1 MATTALSVGD
11 LMRGDARLVVAIGY
25 GQAQECV
32 CSKDGLVSQIPDHN
46 LKAHEAVLICRARR
60 RIGTDWREHEQ
71 LPPNGSFILSLKG
84 LDRGSRS
91 MGIENF
97 HAQALYPPRSGA
109 SLGGGRLMGCGSELP
124 GPPRCPWPCVCLCCN
139 PSESRVSQGLS
150 GSFRVFQG
158 LPGVQRGSPSVAAF
172 CYASALAGVPHFRA
186 SAECGRILTRYRY
199 TKHPPSTHTSRLFHP
214 PDTVGHVHVLVY
226 PHHSL
231 SPALVHRNSSKW
243 QGHTNGATFEV
254 ARALPQNWRVSHVI
268 ALGDVRV
275 WNPKMRPRPLNWLRF
290 PSSAVGKS

>member
-1 MATTALSVGD
+1 MQVHKSGRVRFHGVDLFSMVVKMAITALSVGD

-97 HAQALYPPRSGA
+97 HAQA
-109 SLGGGRLMGCGSELP
+109 
-124 GPPRCPWPCVCLCCN
+124 
-139 PSESRVSQGLS
+139 
-150 GSFRVFQG
+150 
-158 LPGVQRGSPSVAAF
+158 
-172 CYASALAGVPHFRA
+172 
-186 SAECGRILTRYRY
+186 
-199 TKHPPSTHTSRLFHP
+199 
-214 PDTVGHVHVLVY
+214 
-226 PHHSL
+226 
-231 SPALVHRNSSKW
+231 
-243 QGHTNGATFEV
+243 
-254 ARALPQNWRVSHVI
+254 
-268 ALGDVRV
+268 
-275 WNPKMRPRPLNWLRF
+275 
-290 PSSAVGKS
+290 

>member
-1 MATTALSVGD
+1 MAITALSVGD

-25 GQAQECV
+25 GQAQERV

-60 RIGTDWREHEQ
+60 RIGTDWREYEQ
-71 LPPNGSFILSLKG
+71 LPPNGSVILSLKG
-84 LDRGSRS
+84 LDHGSRS

-109 SLGGGRLMGCGSELP
+109 SLGEGRLMGCGSELP

-139 PSESRVSQGLS
+139 PSESRVS
-150 GSFRVFQG
+150 RVFQG
-158 LPGVQRGSPSVAAF
+158 S
-172 CYASALAGVPHFRA
+172 SAGAPQWPRSAMQALLQGCPHFRA
-186 SAECGRILTRYRY
+186 SSRMWEDFDQIHQAPTPPAFSTRQI
-199 TKHPPSTHTSRLFHP
+199 
-214 PDTVGHVHVLVY
+214 GHVHVLVY

-254 ARALPQNWRVSHVI
+254 ARALPQSWRVSHVI

-290 PSSAVGKS
+290 PSSAVGKN